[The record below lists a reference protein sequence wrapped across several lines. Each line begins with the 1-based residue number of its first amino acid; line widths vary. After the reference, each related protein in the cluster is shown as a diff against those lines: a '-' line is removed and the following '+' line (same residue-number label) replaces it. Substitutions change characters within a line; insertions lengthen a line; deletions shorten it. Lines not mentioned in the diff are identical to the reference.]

1 MIRISVTRQILA
13 GVLLLAAG
21 SAGVA
26 RGQTEP
32 REVPEPLQAWE
43 EWATWDVQ
51 HRDCPTPYNSAKEHF
66 CFWPSTLSLSA
77 DEQQGA
83 WDVEITA
90 FDETWV
96 PLPGSTELWPMNVR
110 DGGEA
115 LVVVERDGVPFTQL
129 PAGRHQITG
138 EFRWDQMPQKIAVPQ
153 QIGILSLTVGSS
165 AVAIPNWDP
174 QGNVWLKRTQQE
186 VAEEDSLTAQVYRVL
201 EDGIPLWLRT
211 EIDLSVSGKSREEDL
226 GWILPEGWILSRV
239 DSQLPV
245 AVDEAGRMKA
255 QVRAGKWQIHV
266 SAFRTTDASEIRY
279 APDAV
284 PTVDRELV
292 AFRANPQLRL
302 AEIEGLQAVDVTQT
316 TFPRSWPNWR
326 DLPVYEWPTDTSFRL
341 VQKMRGMGFEQPSGL
356 TIGRKFWIDEDGR
369 GLTYQDTVRGQ
380 MQRIWRL
387 DVAEGSELGAIRI
400 DGQGQ
405 LITENPATGAEG
417 VEVRT
422 RNLQLEAIGRIERTD
437 NLPATGWQR
446 SADSLVTTLM
456 LPPGWRMFALFGA
469 DQVEGDWLTAWTLLD
484 LFLLLIFSLAMFRL
498 WGFWAGVA
506 AFLAFGLAYHELG
519 SPRFTWF
526 LLLIPVALLRV
537 TPEGAARRWLTR
549 WKYLAAAALVLVL
562 VPFLSRQ
569 LQSAI
574 YPQLETPGVNYQARR
589 MFWQPIIS
597 NERQQARGNYERELS
612 LQISQS
618 QVVSPDSVP
627 RRKSEEERQL
637 SLGRAAAGGGQGGGL
652 GGARF
657 KTSNLQYD
665 PQAKI
670 QTGPA
675 LPEWSW
681 NVVNCY
687 FNGPVSAEQK
697 IKPVLIPRQ
706 VTRAV
711 TVVRVIL
718 LFVLVGILLGGAR
731 LPRLFGKRAVAAA
744 VILCA
749 CFVPTRSYAQLPDQQ
764 MLSELRTRLLEPSDA
779 YPHAAEISS
788 ATLVVRGSRITM
800 DVEIQAALQVAVP
813 LPGRLP
819 AWSPVSVSL
828 DGQSEAPLLRQND
841 CLWLVVPPGVHHATV
856 AGLLPEVTEWQW
868 SFLLKPRRVSV
879 DAPDWNVTGIREN
892 GVPEAQVFLRRE
904 QPVAAGAANYDQ
916 RDFHPILLVERR
928 LEVGLKWQVV
938 TSVSRLSSPGTA
950 VSVQVPVLP
959 GESVLTS
966 NVEVQNGQVQIQ
978 LSPGQRDFTWQSEL
992 PVGEPIQLDAP
1003 QTEQWVEQWQ
1013 LVTSPVWNV
1022 ALPELSPVYEAQ
1034 QQELVPVWHP
1044 WPGESITLTFSKPQA
1059 VSGEMVTVQQVRHEV
1074 SLGSRQRTSRMK
1086 VDVQCT
1092 LGTDF
1097 AISLNPEAEITSLKL
1112 GAQSIPARR
1121 VGEQLIVP
1129 LRPGKQTVD
1138 VAWRTDEPLQ
1148 TVAGAG
1154 EVVLPV
1160 DQANTTTMINVPDSR
1175 WILWA
1180 EGPLRG
1186 PAVRFWAVL
1195 AFAVLAAL
1203 VLGSLPQSPLGR
1215 VAWVL
1220 LALGLTQVHVAAA
1233 LTVVVWFFVLAWRG
1247 KLRTEDVGRW
1257 RFDFL
1262 QLLLVVLT
1270 LAVLGILVYV
1280 VGEGLL
1286 GDPKMFVL
1294 GNGSYDNTLQ
1304 WFQPR
1309 GGTTLPEPYI
1319 VSVSVWYYR
1328 LLMLFWALWLAA
1340 ALLTWLKWAWIQFT
1354 SGESW
1359 KKLFHRR
1366 KKAQAATT

>member
-1 MIRISVTRQILA
+1 MMRLGISRQILVGA
-13 GVLLLAAG
+13 LLLTAIPGA
-21 SAGVA
+21 VA
-26 RGQTEP
+26 LGQP
-32 REVPEPLQAWE
+32 QSRQIPEALKSWE
-43 EWATWDVQ
+43 AWATWDVQ
-51 HRDCPTPYNSAKEHF
+51 HRDCPTPYNSAAEHF

-77 DEQQGA
+77 DEHEGA
-83 WDVEITA
+83 WNVEITA

-96 PLPGSTELWPMNVR
+96 PLPGNAELWPMNVQ

-138 EFRWDQMPQKIAVPQ
+138 EFRWDQLPQKIAVPQ

-174 QGNVWLKRTQQE
+174 QGNVWLKRTQQQ

-211 EIDLSVSGKSREEDL
+211 EVDLSVSGKSREEDL

-239 DSQLPV
+239 DSPLPV

-266 SAFRTTDASEIRY
+266 SAFRTTDVNEIRY
-279 APDAV
+279 APEAR

-292 AFRANPQLRL
+292 AFRADPQLRL

-326 DLPVYEWPTDTSFRL
+326 DLPVYEWSTDTSFRL
-341 VQKMRGMGFEQPSGL
+341 VQKMRGMGFEQPAGL
-356 TIGRKFWIDEDGR
+356 TIDRTLWIDEDGR
-369 GLTYQDTVRGQ
+369 GLTYQDTVQGQ

-405 LITENPATGAEG
+405 LITENPETSAEG

-422 RNLQLEAIGRIERTD
+422 RNLQLEAVGRIERTD
-437 NLPATGWQR
+437 ELPATGWQT
-446 SADSLVTTLM
+446 SGDSLVTTLM

-484 LFLLLIFSLAMFRL
+484 LFLLLIFSLAVFRL
-498 WGFWAGVA
+498 WGFWAGVVA
-506 AFLAFGLAYHELG
+506 LLAFGLAYHEPG

-549 WKYLAAAALVLVL
+549 WKYLAAAALVLVF
-562 VPFLSRQ
+562 VPFVARQ
-569 LQSAI
+569 IQSAI

-589 MFWQPIIS
+589 MFWQPSIS
-597 NERQQARGNYERELS
+597 YERQQARNNVERGLS
-612 LQISQS
+612 LEISQS
-618 QVVSPDSVP
+618 QVVTPEPAERKEAEEMRKERLSVN
-627 RRKSEEERQL
+627 
-637 SLGRAAAGGGQGGGL
+637 AARSQRGAGGL

-657 KTSNLQYD
+657 ETSNLQYD

-697 IKPVLIPRQ
+697 IKPVLIPQQ

-711 TVVRVIL
+711 TVVRVVL
-718 LFVLVGILLGGAR
+718 LLVLLGILLGAH
-731 LPRLFGKRAVAAA
+731 LPRPFGKRAVAAA
-744 VILCA
+744 LLLCV
-749 CFVPTRSYAQLPDQQ
+749 CLVPGRSYAQLPDQQ
-764 MLSELRTRLLEPSDA
+764 MLNELRDRLLEPSDA

-828 DGQSEAPLLRQND
+828 DGQSEVSLLRQND
-841 CLWLVVPPGVHHATV
+841 CLWLVVPAGVHHATV

-892 GVPEAQVFLRRE
+892 SVPENQIFLRRE
-904 QPVAAGAANYDQ
+904 QPVAAGEANYDR
-916 RDFHPILLVERR
+916 RDFHPVLLVKRH

-938 TSVSRLSSPGTA
+938 TTVSRLSSPGSA

-966 NVEVQNGQVQIQ
+966 NVEVQNGRVQIQ

-992 PVGEPIQLDAP
+992 PVGVPIQLDAA

-1044 WPGESITLTFSKPQA
+1044 WPGELITLSFSKPAA
-1059 VSGEMVTVQQVRHEV
+1059 VPGEVMTVERVDHEV
-1074 SLGSRQRTSRMK
+1074 SLGRRQRTSQLK
-1086 VDVQCT
+1086 LDVQCT
-1092 LGTDF
+1092 LGADF
-1097 AISLNPEAEITSLKL
+1097 AIGLDREAELSSLKL
-1112 GAQSIPARR
+1112 GEQSIPVRR
-1121 VGEQLIVP
+1121 DDGQVIVP
-1129 LRPGKQTVD
+1129 LHPGKQTITMN
-1138 VAWRTDEPLQ
+1138 WRTDETMQ

-1160 DQANTTTMINVPDSR
+1160 DQANTTTVINVPDSR

-1215 VAWVL
+1215 VSWVL

-1233 LTVVVWFFVLAWRG
+1233 LTVVVWFFVFAWRG

-1262 QLLLVVLT
+1262 QLVLVVLT

-1294 GNGSYDNTLQ
+1294 GNGSHDNTLR

-1319 VSVSVWYYR
+1319 VSVSVWWYR

-1340 ALLTWLKWAWIQFT
+1340 ALLAWLKWAWTQFT

-1366 KKAQAATT
+1366 KKEQAATT